1 MLYPHGY
8 LKTLPTR
15 TICADPV
22 RYYKKIVTTYMNLLV
37 VNQYLVR
44 YDPNGD
50 IASEKAFHHH
60 FYRPYG
66 FPLVDMGIL
75 SLTCYP
81 LPKNLHLRMNISTGF
96 HL

>member
-15 TICADPV
+15 IICAEPV
-22 RYYKKIVTTYMNLLV
+22 RYYLKTIITYMNLLV
-37 VNQYLVR
+37 ANQYLVR

-50 IASEKAFHHH
+50 IASEKAFQHH
-60 FYRPYG
+60 FYRLYG

-75 SLTCYP
+75 FLTCYP
-81 LPKNLHLRMNISTGF
+81 LPKNLHLRIIISTGL